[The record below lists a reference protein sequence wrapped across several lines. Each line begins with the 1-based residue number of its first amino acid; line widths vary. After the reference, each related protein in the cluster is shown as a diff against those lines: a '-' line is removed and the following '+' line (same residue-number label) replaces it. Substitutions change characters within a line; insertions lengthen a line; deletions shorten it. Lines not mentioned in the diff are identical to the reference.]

1 MTNTKGITNEDF
13 KAQMSDLQGQLFD
26 LIDELMVAQEL
37 GDKDAEATIAGEITQ
52 TRLAMN
58 NLIAIPSSIN
68 FN

>member
-52 TRLAMN
+52 TRSAMN